1 VAPIEK
7 PVMTEFP
14 PPANRPAEEAGPGAS
29 PTEAD
34 ACPMNGAIGPSAPTE
49 LETIYANAPVGLAVL
64 DRDLRFV
71 RVNERFA
78 AIKGA
83 AVVAHLG
90 RTVREMAPDLTPQA
104 EAVMR
109 RVVDTGEA
117 VHDVSLFGE
126 TSAGPGPVR
135 TWLEQYHPIRDKD
148 GGIVGVSVVAQ
159 DVTDIQRA
167 QAVLRGDDERLR
179 RHFQRSPGF
188 VCILDGP
195 DHRFEFVN
203 DTFARLFGERGLL
216 GKTALEGF
224 PELADRGMCE
234 LLDRVRR
241 TGERYVAR
249 GVTCAFR
256 TAPDAPPRELS
267 LDFVCEPL
275 RGDRD
280 EVTGIFVEG
289 QDATERTRA
298 AEGLRASEDRF
309 RIATNASLVPFTSLE
324 AVRDERGEIVD
335 FRWVSVNAAASAI
348 LKRPV
353 DELVGHRLMTVLPPG
368 GGTTSALFRA
378 YVRVVETG
386 QGHDLEIDYDAHG
399 ITGTFQNVCTKLF
412 DGVAIWFMDI
422 TERKRA
428 ERTLVAQAEALQIA
442 DRRKDEFLATLAHE
456 LRNPLAPLRTCL
468 KILEH
473 ETMSDHGR
481 RAVAMGTRQVLQL
494 ARLVDDLL
502 EVARITRGKISLR
515 IERVLVQQVLY
526 TVVEAVSATF
536 EANGQRLVVDLPQ
549 DSVWI
554 DADAIR
560 LGQIVENLLSNASKY
575 TGREGVVTLRAR
587 RLDDEVAIEVQ
598 DTGIGIAVENLTRV
612 FEWFA
617 QIDASID
624 RADGGL
630 GIGLALVRQLATLHG
645 GRVSAASDGPGRGST
660 FKVVLP
666 SSQPRAA
673 QDTPLR
679 DAA

>member
-1 VAPIEK
+1 
-7 PVMTEFP
+7 
-14 PPANRPAEEAGPGAS
+14 
-29 PTEAD
+29 
-34 ACPMNGAIGPSAPTE
+34 
-49 LETIYANAPVGLAVL
+49 
-64 DRDLRFV
+64 
-71 RVNERFA
+71 
-78 AIKGA
+78 
-83 AVVAHLG
+83 
-90 RTVREMAPDLTPQA
+90 
-104 EAVMR
+104 
-109 RVVDTGEA
+109 
-117 VHDVSLFGE
+117 
-126 TSAGPGPVR
+126 
-135 TWLEQYHPIRDKD
+135 
-148 GGIVGVSVVAQ
+148 
-159 DVTDIQRA
+159 
-167 QAVLRGDDERLR
+167 
-179 RHFQRSPGF
+179 
-188 VCILDGP
+188 
-195 DHRFEFVN
+195 
-203 DTFARLFGERGLL
+203 
-216 GKTALEGF
+216 
-224 PELADRGMCE
+224 
-234 LLDRVRR
+234 
-241 TGERYVAR
+241 
-249 GVTCAFR
+249 
-256 TAPDAPPRELS
+256 
-267 LDFVCEPL
+267 
-275 RGDRD
+275 
-280 EVTGIFVEG
+280 
-289 QDATERTRA
+289 
-298 AEGLRASEDRF
+298 
-309 RIATNASLVPFTSLE
+309 
-324 AVRDERGEIVD
+324 
-335 FRWVSVNAAASAI
+335 
-348 LKRPV
+348 
-353 DELVGHRLMTVLPPG
+353 
-368 GGTTSALFRA
+368 
-378 YVRVVETG
+378 VETG
-386 QGHDLEIDYDAHG
+386 QGHDLEIEYDAHG

-575 TGREGVVTLRAR
+575 TGRDGVVTLRAR
-587 RLDDEVAIEVQ
+587 RLGDEVAIEVQ
-598 DTGIGIAVENLTRV
+598 DTGIGIAVENLARV

-666 SSQPRAA
+666 GSQPRAD
-673 QDTPLR
+673 QDTPMR